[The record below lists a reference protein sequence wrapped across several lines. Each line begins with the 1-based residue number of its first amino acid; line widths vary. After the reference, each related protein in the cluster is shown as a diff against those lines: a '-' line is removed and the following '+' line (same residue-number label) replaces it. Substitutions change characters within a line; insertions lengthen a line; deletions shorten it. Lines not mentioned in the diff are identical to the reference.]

1 MKRKKISSKTLKLWA
16 AKYED
21 WLYSGQ
27 TQSEYCDKNSI
38 GLHLFKSRIKDAR
51 KKKLISDDVRFVKN
65 KNESKNKFIPLSVTK
80 ADKQNDPNPYCE
92 IIFCGTNRIQIDTK
106 DSLIML
112 QQLLQ
117 SNLNSHAL

>member
-1 MKRKKISSKTLKLWA
+1 MKRKKLSTKTLRLWA
-16 AKYED
+16 AKYEE

-38 GLHLFKSRIKDAR
+38 SLYLFKSRIKDAR
-51 KKKLISDDVRFVKN
+51 KKNLIPDNLRFVKN
-65 KNESKNKFIPLSVTK
+65 KNGSKSKFIPLSVTK
-80 ADKQNDPNPYCE
+80 ADQHIDTDPYCE
-92 IIFCGTNRIQIDTK
+92 IIFCGKNRIQIETK